1 MRLHCPYLL
10 MLFKLESSFW
20 SQETATWLSESGNAA
35 RLPHMAMWT
44 KLRPQVREF
53 LEGVHAMAEM
63 HIYTHGDRDYAAAM
77 ALLLDP
83 KRRFFQERIISQS
96 DSTQRH
102 TKARPVT
109 RSLS

>member
-1 MRLHCPYLL
+1 
-10 MLFKLESSFW
+10 
-20 SQETATWLSESGNAA
+20 
-35 RLPHMAMWT
+35 MAMWT
-44 KLRPQVREF
+44 KLRSYVREF

-102 TKARPVT
+102 TKARLVT
-109 RSLS
+109 CSSSRTQ